1 MASVAPSW
9 HRHVHMP
16 HPAPW
21 GSPPAPLTSQPAAF
35 TLGPAW
41 ELTGAASSKADLA
54 GRWEGQSLWG
64 HPFPSSSWPAPSPE
78 SRPRALEGQNKAEF
92 RSEQPPGSSH
102 LHHGLPI
109 SPGEVAGSSLPRP
122 TCLCLLSFGGG
133 GGGSDLKGAGPATS
147 LPWVPPC
154 PVPATPGN
162 GMKACMQAPWGSCL
176 RRQMPSSCSCSPITL
191 CGRLSPA
198 LISPCVHFFPGQKTR
213 LVEAGPAVL
222 PLEGPRVG
230 FLRLPGQTQASG
242 TGGGGGGT
250 D

>member
-1 MASVAPSW
+1 MASVAPTW

-41 ELTGAASSKADLA
+41 ELTGAASSKVDLA

-122 TCLCLLSFGGG
+122 TCLCLLSLG
-133 GGGSDLKGAGPATS
+133 GAGVLTLREPAQPLAFPGFPHALS
-147 LPWVPPC
+147 LPPQEM
-154 PVPATPGN
+154 A
-162 GMKACMQAPWGSCL
+162 
-176 RRQMPSSCSCSPITL
+176 
-191 CGRLSPA
+191 
-198 LISPCVHFFPGQKTR
+198 
-213 LVEAGPAVL
+213 
-222 PLEGPRVG
+222 
-230 FLRLPGQTQASG
+230 
-242 TGGGGGGT
+242 
-250 D
+250 